1 MRRAAICLALL
12 TVVTVRA
19 DARTWTVGGP
29 GADFPVITP
38 AIVAA
43 ASGDVIRVRGGVY
56 REDLVLD
63 KSIALI
69 GEGRPTLFGTGLG
82 SVVTI
87 AAPGCELSGFT
98 IEGSGLGETN
108 DMDAAVQVTSDGN
121 RILDNR
127 MQRVFYGIVVAN
139 ARRNEIADNEIHG
152 LRELPFGRRGD
163 GIYVYRS
170 PENFV
175 ARNRVSGERDGIYF
189 QYAPRGRAVDNVVT
203 ESRYGL
209 HDMFSD
215 DVVIA
220 RNTFSD
226 SVVGANIMNSRR
238 IQVDHNTIVGNR
250 GVPGIGL
257 TLKDCDESTIRN
269 NEISGNARG
278 LLLDGSS
285 VNRFTGNTF
294 RANDTAATLFSSA
307 EQNVFSGNQFIDNWS
322 DLVLSGRDSGTRWT
336 ADGRGNYW
344 SRYRGFDFDGDGIG
358 DAPHPLVGAFERLE
372 GANPADRISLQSPA
386 AAGLELAARLSGL
399 GATDAIDDRPLAQQ
413 SRPAPARS
421 AGPGAG
427 IAGVAALFILG
438 CTLRRPKLSKGVQ
451 CSR

>member
-1 MRRAAICLALL
+1 MRRAAFCLVLL
-12 TVVTVRA
+12 TAAAIRA
-19 DARTWTVGGP
+19 EARTWTVGGP
-29 GADFPVITP
+29 GADFPFITP
-38 AIVAA
+38 AIAAA
-43 ASGDVIRVRGGVY
+43 ASGDVIRVTGGVY
-56 REDLVLD
+56 REDLILD
-63 KSIALI
+63 KSLVLT
-69 GEGRPTLFGTGLG
+69 GEGHPTLFGTGLG

-87 AAPGCELSGFT
+87 VAPECELSGFT
-98 IEGSGLGETN
+98 IEGSGIGQTN
-108 DMDAAVQVTSDGN
+108 EMDAAVQVRSDGN
-121 RILDNR
+121 RVVDNR
-127 MQRVFYGIVVAN
+127 MQRVFYGIVVVDAK
-139 ARRNEIADNEIHG
+139 RNEIADNDIRG

-163 GIYVYRS
+163 GIYLYRA

-203 ESRYGL
+203 DSRYGL

-215 DVVIA
+215 DVAIA

-238 IQVDHNTIVGNR
+238 VRVDRNTIARNR

-257 TLKDCDESTIRN
+257 TLKDCDGSTIRN

-285 VNRFTGNTF
+285 LNRFTDNAF

-322 DLVLSGRDSGTRWT
+322 DLVISGRDSGTRWT

-358 DAPHPLVGAFERLE
+358 EAPHPLVGAFERLE
-372 GANPADRISLQSPA
+372 GANPAARIFLQSPA
-386 AAGLELAARLSGL
+386 AAGLELAARLSGVA
-399 GATDAIDDRPLAQQ
+399 ATDAIDDRPLAQP
-413 SRPAPARS
+413 SRPAAPRS
-421 AGPGAG
+421 AGASAG
-427 IAGVAALFILG
+427 LVGVAALFILG
-438 CTLRRPKLSKGVQ
+438 HRFRRTKLPQGGP
-451 CSR
+451 C